1 MPLMDASTTVRATK
15 RWWFELLACLALQ
28 AAATAVLGVS
38 AAPPSAA
45 DLAQCPKSCGGVNIS
60 YPFGIGRGCFR
71 PGFEVTCNHSTRP
84 PKLFLANTTTTTE
97 IVKQY
102 PGDPVLASI
111 VFNIA
116 TRPGAFG
123 NYSWSWEAPGKSLI
137 ITSMKSAWFIVGCG
151 FEAFLFENTTS
162 GPGDLLGNCAST
174 CDDSAALGT
183 EAEEGGCNGMG
194 CCNIALW
201 QSVRAFA
208 LSIIQK
214 EETVPAALA
223 NATVKA
229 FLSDGGYNFSMADLL
244 SDKVN
249 GSTIGAATAHLVPV
263 ITDQPTC
270 RTARMNKQYACAVN
284 SDCEDSYDGSGGYYR
299 CLCSSV
305 YDDGNPYVVG
315 PGGCS
320 SEYDPSHDKLNCSR
334 TCGNTS
340 IPFPFGL
347 EPECSAN
354 VKFQINCTS
363 NQPQIGIHRQYQ
375 VVNISLDEGLLSV
388 NKTYYPNKDMS
399 LINDYLM
406 DDTEEYGIWK
416 WAISNTTCDKAK
428 NQNHTSYACISA
440 NSECTNV
447 TDGDAYI
454 GYRCKCS
461 PGYEGNPYTSRNG
474 STLADINE
482 CVKIPYLCDEIC
494 HNLEGS
500 YNCTSC
506 PQGTSFDPVERQCT
520 PSKHHSLVFAVAIG
534 LGSAF
539 GVLVLTLITTILIQ
553 QWRRHIRRTIR
564 RAHFQRNKGLLLEQL
579 ISSEETATQSTKIF
593 SLEELEMATNS
604 FDSTRI
610 VGCGGHGTVY
620 KGILSDQRVVAIKK
634 SKIVEQ
640 GEINQFI
647 NEVAIL
653 SQIIHRNVVKLF
665 GCCLESDVPL
675 LVYEFISNGTLY
687 DLLHGDLSTGC
698 LLTWHD
704 RTRIA
709 LEAATALAYLHS
721 AASIPIFHRD
731 VKSANILLND
741 SFTAKVSDFGASR
754 SISIDE
760 THVVTIVQGTFGY
773 LDPEYYHTGQLNE
786 KSDVYSFGV
795 ILVELL
801 TRRKPI
807 FLNCLG
813 EKQNLSHCF
822 LQRLQDKT
830 TAEILDPQV
839 IEEAS
844 QGEIDEMASLAEVCL
859 KLHREER
866 PTMREVELRL
876 QLLRGKITK
885 NNRGDLQ
892 VDNEIEPLLLSKS
905 NSSSRAQYNQ
915 LKENS
920 DSINNH
926 EATRCYTM
934 EQELV
939 SWSDLPR

>member
-1 MPLMDASTTVRATK
+1 
-15 RWWFELLACLALQ
+15 
-28 AAATAVLGVS
+28 
-38 AAPPSAA
+38 
-45 DLAQCPKSCGGVNIS
+45 
-60 YPFGIGRGCFR
+60 
-71 PGFEVTCNHSTRP
+71 
-84 PKLFLANTTTTTE
+84 
-97 IVKQY
+97 
-102 PGDPVLASI
+102 
-111 VFNIA
+111 
-116 TRPGAFG
+116 
-123 NYSWSWEAPGKSLI
+123 
-137 ITSMKSAWFIVGCG
+137 
-151 FEAFLFENTTS
+151 
-162 GPGDLLGNCAST
+162 
-174 CDDSAALGT
+174 
-183 EAEEGGCNGMG
+183 
-194 CCNIALW
+194 
-201 QSVRAFA
+201 
-208 LSIIQK
+208 
-214 EETVPAALA
+214 
-223 NATVKA
+223 
-229 FLSDGGYNFSMADLL
+229 
-244 SDKVN
+244 
-249 GSTIGAATAHLVPV
+249 
-263 ITDQPTC
+263 
-270 RTARMNKQYACAVN
+270 
-284 SDCEDSYDGSGGYYR
+284 
-299 CLCSSV
+299 
-305 YDDGNPYVVG
+305 
-315 PGGCS
+315 
-320 SEYDPSHDKLNCSR
+320 
-334 TCGNTS
+334 
-340 IPFPFGL
+340 
-347 EPECSAN
+347 
-354 VKFQINCTS
+354 
-363 NQPQIGIHRQYQ
+363 
-375 VVNISLDEGLLSV
+375 
-388 NKTYYPNKDMS
+388 
-399 LINDYLM
+399 
-406 DDTEEYGIWK
+406 
-416 WAISNTTCDKAK
+416 
-428 NQNHTSYACISA
+428 
-440 NSECTNV
+440 
-447 TDGDAYI
+447 
-454 GYRCKCS
+454 
-461 PGYEGNPYTSRNG
+461 
-474 STLADINE
+474 
-482 CVKIPYLCDEIC
+482 
-494 HNLEGS
+494 
-500 YNCTSC
+500 
-506 PQGTSFDPVERQCT
+506 
-520 PSKHHSLVFAVAIG
+520 
-534 LGSAF
+534 
-539 GVLVLTLITTILIQ
+539 
-553 QWRRHIRRTIR
+553 
-564 RAHFQRNKGLLLEQL
+564 
-579 ISSEETATQSTKIF
+579 
-593 SLEELEMATNS
+593 MATNS

-634 SKIVEQ
+634 SKVVEQ
-640 GEINQFI
+640 SEIDQFI

-687 DLLHGDLSTGC
+687 DLLHGDLSTRC
-698 LLTWHD
+698 LLTWDD

-915 LKENS
+915 LRANS